1 MIYLLCYM
9 AGGLTGFVAAGLL
22 GANAD
27 AGYRDF
33 LRRQI
38 EQEILERDYGT
49 FDSPL
54 TLTENGKRKTENA
67 PL

>member
-9 AGGLTGFVAAGLL
+9 AGGLTGFVLAAML

-27 AGYRDF
+27 ADYRDF

-49 FDSPL
+49 LDSPL
-54 TLTENGKRKTENA
+54 TFTENGKRKTGNA